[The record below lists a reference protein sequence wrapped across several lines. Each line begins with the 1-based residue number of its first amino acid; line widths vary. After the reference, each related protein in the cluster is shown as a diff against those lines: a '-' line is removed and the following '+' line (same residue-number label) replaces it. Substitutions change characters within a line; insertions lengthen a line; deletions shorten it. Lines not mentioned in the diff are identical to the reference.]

1 MTRRSTVLGAV
12 GAVVLT
18 LSGAVL
24 TGGPA
29 LADDGPV
36 SATSPDGRAYGS
48 ASLDFRSALRV
59 NINDLYVNDRC
70 PGDGVA
76 AKINLYVGHGGTI
89 LDMVWIKVGER
100 VDSGG
105 CGSAPVS
112 TSTYYQSSYEEVD
125 AFAIRVC
132 GSGGCSGYDW
142 RMNPYAH

>member
-1 MTRRSTVLGAV
+1 MITRTTVVGALSALALSLSGVMLGA
-12 GAVVLT
+12 T
-18 LSGAVL
+18 
-24 TGGPA
+24 PA
-29 LADDGPV
+29 QADDGSV
-36 SATSPDGRAYGS
+36 SATSPDQRAYGS
-48 ASLDFRSALRV
+48 AYLDFRSATRV

-76 AKINLYVGHGGTI
+76 AKINLYIGRGGTI
-89 LDMVWIKVGER
+89 QDMIWIKVGER

-112 TSTYYQSSYEEVD
+112 TSTYYQSGYEDVD

-142 RMNPYAH
+142 RMNPYA

>member
-1 MTRRSTVLGAV
+1 MTRRSTVGGALGAV
-12 GAVVLT
+12 ALT
-18 LSGAVL
+18 LAGAVL
-24 TGGPA
+24 AAAPA

-105 CGSAPVS
+105 CGSV
-112 TSTYYQSSYEEVD
+112 VD
-125 AFAIRVC
+125 GIRGAVARRQALSRDR
-132 GSGGCSGYDW
+132 GTRTW
-142 RMNPYAH
+142 LQTRPAR

>member
-1 MTRRSTVLGAV
+1 MIRRTTVASGLA
-12 GAVVLT
+12 AVVL
-18 LSGAVL
+18 SL
-24 TGGPA
+24 TGAMIGAAPA
-29 LADDGPV
+29 SADDGTV

-48 ASLDFRSALRV
+48 AYLDFRSALRV

-76 AKINLYVGHGGTI
+76 ATINLYVGHGGTI
-89 LDMVWIKVGER
+89 QDMIWIKVGER
-100 VDSGG
+100 TDSGG
-105 CGSAPVS
+105 CGSDPVR
-112 TSTYYQSSYEEVD
+112 TNTYYLAGYEEVD